1 MAEMFQ
7 PNLCIASAVIDEGT
21 VKSRHLKTA
30 LVVNILKAVC
40 SSVAIVV
47 QTAVTDEAVELSLKN
62 SPSSFYV

>member
-30 LVVNILKAVC
+30 LVNILKAVC